1 MAATVRIG
9 VVGTGIGTEHVRV
22 FQDTPHARVVAVC
35 SAQRQ
40 RAESAAHRFDVPL
53 ATDDYRDLLGPEV
66 DALVVATPPALH
78 APITLDAVAAGKHV
92 FVEKP
97 LAASL
102 DEARAM
108 RDAARA
114 AGVVHMVNFQLRFA
128 AVFARAKVL
137 VDEGYLG
144 GLAIADARMSLNPVD
159 YLRSSEW
166 STSKADWFTDVARRG
181 GFLGSS
187 AGPHLADLLLWLGGP
202 IAAVAARTAVTRPTV
217 TLAGGETV
225 AVAAEDAFL
234 ILVHFASGALGTLR
248 GVPIAHHRGQWA
260 LELDGLAGTLI
271 ARNDVLLAATAAD
284 REPEAVALPEEVPHD
299 REVIAG
305 RFVEAIRAGA
315 PSPEPSFA
323 DGFAAQALLEAAMTA
338 ARSGRWV
345 DVEQV

>member
-1 MAATVRIG
+1 MAEAVRIG
-9 VVGTGIGTEHVRV
+9 VVGTGIGVEHVRV
-22 FQDTPHARVVAVC
+22 FHGVAHAEVVAVC

-40 RAESAAHRFDVPL
+40 RARSVADRFGVPV
-53 ATDDYRDLLGPEV
+53 ATDDWRDLLGPDV

-78 APITLDAVAAGKHV
+78 ARIALDAIAAGKHV

-108 RDAARA
+108 RDAAHA

-128 AVFARAKVL
+128 ALYARAKAL
-137 VDEGYLG
+137 VDDGYLG
-144 GLAIADARMSLNPVD
+144 GLAVADARMSLNPVD

-166 STSKADWFTDVARRG
+166 STSKAAWFTDAAQRG

-187 AGPHLADLLLWLGGP
+187 AGPHLADLLLWFGGP
-202 IAAVAARTAVTRPTV
+202 VESVAARTAVTRPSV
-217 TLAGGETV
+217 TLAGGEPV

-234 ILVHFASGALGTLR
+234 ILLRFASGALGTMR
-248 GVPIAHHRGQWA
+248 GVPIAHHHGQWT

-271 ARNDVLLAATAAD
+271 ARDDVLLAATAED
-284 REPEAVALPEEVPHD
+284 REPVPVALGDEKPQD
-299 REVIAG
+299 RDVIAG
-305 RFVEAIRAGA
+305 HFVEAIRAGA
-315 PSPEPSFA
+315 PAPAPNFD
-323 DGFAAQALLEAAMTA
+323 DGLAAQALLEAAVAA

-345 DVEQV
+345 DVEPA